1 LTKEKSNYFDRRVKK
16 MTKKL
21 YILFLLVSTIGFSQ
35 SVTSSIDSTQ
45 IKIGSQFNLTIKAS
59 VGITDK
65 VIFPEGKNLG
75 LLEIIESYPV
85 DSIKVKDKLELI
97 KKYGLTQFDSG
108 RYVIPNLAVVINGK
122 IFRTDSVAII
132 VNDIVVDT
140 LKQQMFDIKPIIK
153 VTKPT
158 SYLWIYILLGLLV
171 LAAIGYVIYYFI
183 KKYQNKK
190 NQAEAI
196 LFASPIEK
204 AISLLELLEKKE
216 LWQHGETKRY
226 YSELTDITRNYIEEV
241 IEIPAM
247 ESTSSELFDALKIAV
262 RQKKIKISADTL
274 AQFKKVM
281 ATSDLVKFAK
291 SKPLDFEIET
301 DKKTVDTFL
310 ISLDK
315 AIPRTEEET
324 ENLFAEDLKRKKT
337 RKQKLQR
344 IFIPLS
350 IVGFLM
356 VLALVFFGVTKGV
369 SFLRDNFIGHTTK
382 SMLDDTWVT
391 SDYGDPAIIIST
403 PKALKRNNDLRIQNN
418 LPENVKTTS
427 NFYYGSLTDNFSVVL
442 STTSFKDSISGS
454 LDMVLEQK
462 IKQLEVF
469 GAQNVIVKVDDYEDP
484 KGLTGKKAE
493 GTFTIL
499 DPISKENIKMNYA
512 ILVFS
517 QSKGI
522 QELVLVFKQED
533 KYAAQIMEKII
544 GSIELRKASE

>member
-1 LTKEKSNYFDRRVKK
+1 MKILQNQKSKIVN
-16 MTKKL
+16 L
-21 YILFLLVSTIGFSQ
+21 HSSIILMLMFSVFGFSQ

-45 IKIGSQFNLTIKAS
+45 IKIGSQFNLTIKAN
-59 VGITDK
+59 VRLTDK
-65 VIFPEGKNLG
+65 VVFPEGKNLG
-75 LLEIIESYPV
+75 ALEILESYPV
-85 DSIKVKDKLELI
+85 DSIKVNDKLELI

-108 RYVIPNLAVVINGK
+108 RYVIPNLAILINGK
-122 IFRTDSVAII
+122 TFRTDSVAII
-132 VNDIVVDT
+132 VNDVVVDT

-153 VTKPT
+153 AEKPS
-158 SYLWIYILLGLLV
+158 SYLWLYILLGLLV
-171 LAAIGYVIYYFI
+171 LAAIGYAAYYFI
-183 KKYQNKK
+183 KKHQAKK
-190 NQAEAI
+190 NEAEAI

-216 LWQHGETKRY
+216 LWQNGETKTY

-291 SKPLDFEIET
+291 SKPLDFEIEN
-301 DKKTVDTFL
+301 DKKTINTFL

-324 ENLFAEDLKRKKT
+324 ENLFAEELKRKKA

-344 IFIPLS
+344 ILIPLS
-350 IVGFLM
+350 LVGFLM
-356 VLALVFFGVTKGV
+356 AIVLVFLGVTKGV
-369 SFLRDNFIGHTTK
+369 SFLRDNLIGHSTK
-382 SMLDDTWVT
+382 SMLEDTWIT

-418 LPENVKTTS
+418 LPANVKATS
-427 NFYYGSLTDNFSVVL
+427 NFYYGSLTDSFSVVL

-454 LDMVLEQK
+454 LDTVLEQK
-462 IKQLEVF
+462 IKQLELF

-493 GTFTIL
+493 GTFTAL
-499 DPISKENIKMNYA
+499 DPISKENLKMNYT

-517 QSKGI
+517 QSKGM

-533 KYAAQIMEKII
+533 KYAAEIMEKII
-544 GSIELRKASE
+544 GSIELRKAAE

>member
-1 LTKEKSNYFDRRVKK
+1 
-16 MTKKL
+16 
-21 YILFLLVSTIGFSQ
+21 
-35 SVTSSIDSTQ
+35 
-45 IKIGSQFNLTIKAS
+45 
-59 VGITDK
+59 
-65 VIFPEGKNLG
+65 
-75 LLEIIESYPV
+75 
-85 DSIKVKDKLELI
+85 
-97 KKYGLTQFDSG
+97 
-108 RYVIPNLAVVINGK
+108 
-122 IFRTDSVAII
+122 
-132 VNDIVVDT
+132 
-140 LKQQMFDIKPIIK
+140 MFDIKPIIK
-153 VTKPT
+153 AEKPT
-158 SYLWIYILLGLLV
+158 SYLWLYILLGLLL
-171 LAAIGYVIYYFI
+171 LAAIGYASYYFI
-183 KKYQNKK
+183 KKHQNKK
-190 NQAEAI
+190 NEAEAI

-216 LWQHGETKRY
+216 LWQHGEIKTY

-291 SKPLDFEIET
+291 SKPLDFEIEN
-301 DKKTVDTFL
+301 DKKTVNTFL

-324 ENLFAEDLKRKKT
+324 ENLFAEELKRKKT

-356 VLALVFFGVTKGV
+356 MLALVFFGVTKGV
-369 SFLRDNFIGHTTK
+369 SFLRDNFIGHSTK

-418 LPENVKTTS
+418 LPANVKATS
-427 NFYYGSLTDNFSVVL
+427 NFYYGSLTDSFSVVL

-454 LDMVLEQK
+454 LDNVLEQK

-469 GAQNVIVKVDDYEDP
+469 GAKNVIVKVDDYEDP

-493 GTFTIL
+493 GTFTAL
-499 DPISKENIKMNYA
+499 DPISKENTKMNYA

-544 GSIELRKASE
+544 GSIELRKTAE

>member
-1 LTKEKSNYFDRRVKK
+1 LTKEKINDFDCRVKK

-21 YILFLLVSTIGFSQ
+21 YILFLLVSTFGFSQ
-35 SVTSSIDSTQ
+35 SITSSIDSTQ
-45 IKIGSQFNLTIKAS
+45 IKIGSQFNLTIKAN
-59 VGITDK
+59 VGLTDK
-65 VIFPEGKNLG
+65 VVFPEGKNLG
-75 LLEIIESYPV
+75 ALEILESYPV
-85 DSIKVKDKLELI
+85 DSIKVNDKLELI

-108 RYVIPNLAVVINGK
+108 RYVIPNLAILINGK
-122 IFRTDSVAII
+122 TFRTDSVAII
-132 VNDIVVDT
+132 VNSVVVDT

-153 VTKPT
+153 VEKPT
-158 SYLWIYILLGLLV
+158 SYLWLYILLGLLV
-171 LAAIGYVIYYFI
+171 LAAIGYATYYFI
-183 KKYQNKK
+183 KKHQTKK
-190 NQAEAI
+190 NEAEAI

-216 LWQHGETKRY
+216 LWQHGETKTY

-291 SKPLDFEIET
+291 SKPLDFEIEN
-301 DKKTVDTFL
+301 DKKTINTFL

-324 ENLFAEDLKRKKT
+324 ENLFAEELKRKKT

-356 VLALVFFGVTKGV
+356 MLALVFFGVTKGV
-369 SFLRDNFIGHTTK
+369 SFLRDNFIGHSTK
-382 SMLDDTWVT
+382 SMLEDTWVT

-403 PKALKRNNDLRIQNN
+403 PKVLKRNNDLRIQNN
-418 LPENVKTTS
+418 LPANVKATS
-427 NFYYGSLTDNFSVVL
+427 NFYYGSLTDSFSVVL

-454 LDMVLEQK
+454 LDTVLEQK

-493 GTFTIL
+493 GTFTAL

-517 QSKGI
+517 QSKGM

-533 KYAAQIMEKII
+533 KYAAEIMEKII
-544 GSIELRKASE
+544 GSIELRKAAE

>member
-1 LTKEKSNYFDRRVKK
+1 MLKRIFIY
-16 MTKKL
+16 
-21 YILFLLVSTIGFSQ
+21 FLLVSSFANAQKI
-35 SVTSSIDSTQ
+35 TSSIDSTQ
-45 IKIGSQFNLTIKAS
+45 IKIGSQFNLTIKAN
-59 VGITDK
+59 VGLTDK
-65 VIFPEGKNLG
+65 VVFPEGKNLG
-75 LLEIIESYPV
+75 ALEIIESYPV
-85 DSIKVKDKLELI
+85 DSIKVNDKLELI

-108 RYVIPNLAVVINGK
+108 RYVIPNLAVLINGK
-122 IFRTDSVAII
+122 TFRTDSVAII
-132 VNDIVVDT
+132 VNSVVVDT

-153 VTKPT
+153 AEKPT
-158 SYLWIYILLGLLV
+158 SYLWLYTLLGLLV
-171 LAAIGYVIYYFI
+171 LAAIGYAAYYFI
-183 KKYQNKK
+183 KKHQTKK
-190 NQAEAI
+190 NEAEAI

-216 LWQHGETKRY
+216 LWQHGETKTY

-262 RQKKIKISADTL
+262 RQKKIKISANAL
-274 AQFKKVM
+274 EEFKKVM

-291 SKPLDFEIET
+291 SKPLDFEIEN
-301 DKKTVDTFL
+301 DKKTINTFL

-324 ENLFAEDLKRKKT
+324 ENLFAEELKRKKA

-344 IFIPLS
+344 ILIPLS
-350 IVGFLM
+350 LVGFL
-356 VLALVFFGVTKGV
+356 LAIVLVFLGVTKGV
-369 SFLRDNFIGHTTK
+369 SFLRDNFIGHSTK
-382 SMLDDTWVT
+382 SLLEDTWVT

-418 LPENVKTTS
+418 LPENVKATS
-427 NFYYGSLTDNFSVVL
+427 NFYYGSLTDSFSVVL

-454 LDMVLEQK
+454 LDAVLEQK
-462 IKQLEVF
+462 IKQLELF

-493 GTFTIL
+493 GTFTAL
-499 DPISKENIKMNYA
+499 DPISKENTKMNYA

-544 GSIELRKASE
+544 DSIELRKAVE